1 MINAIAIDDEPF
13 ALDVL
18 RTHAEKIPFLSLD
31 ATFVSTTE
39 ALAFLQKNQVDLVF
53 LDIRMPDLTGI
64 EFAALLPKTVH
75 VVFTTAYAE
84 YAVKGF
90 DLAATDY
97 LLKPISLSRLLQACT
112 LVNERIATE
121 NKQQNLSDSLF
132 VKDGYNLVK
141 IDPLK
146 ITYIEAGDNYLSI
159 YEGDKRTLTRMTLAE
174 LWAKLPKDAFQK
186 VHKSYIVAIAKI
198 EKIERNQVL
207 IGGVKIPLSI
217 NLRDDL
223 MRKVKQ

>member
-1 MINAIAIDDEPF
+1 MITAIAIDDEPI

-18 RTHAEKIPFLSLD
+18 KTHAGKIPFLDLK

-39 ALAFLQKNQVDLVF
+39 AMAFLQQNKIDLIL

-64 EFAALLPKTVH
+64 EFATLVPKPVRI
-75 VVFTTAYAE
+75 VFTTAYPE

-97 LLKPISLSRLLQACT
+97 LLKPVSLSRLLQACK
-112 LVNERIATE
+112 LVNERIAADE
-121 NKQQNLSDSLF
+121 KQPEALQSLF

-141 IDPLK
+141 IDQSK

-159 YEGDKRTLTRMTLAE
+159 YEGDKRTLTRMTLTE
-174 LWAKLPKDAFQK
+174 LLAKLPGEAFQK
-186 VHKSYIVAIAKI
+186 VHKSYIIAIDKI
-198 EKIERNQVL
+198 EKIERGHVL
-207 IGGVKIPLSI
+207 VGGAKIPVSV
-217 NLRDDL
+217 NFRDDL
-223 MRKVKQ
+223 MGKVKL

>member
-1 MINAIAIDDEPF
+1 MISAIAIDDEPI

-18 RTHAEKIPFLSLD
+18 KTHAQKIPFLELK

-39 ALAFLQKNQVDLVF
+39 ALAFLQQNKVDLIL
-53 LDIRMPDLTGI
+53 LDIRMPDLSGI
-64 EFAALLPKTVH
+64 EFAALLPKPVH
-75 VVFTTAYAE
+75 VVFTTAYPE

-97 LLKPISLSRLLQACT
+97 LLKPVSLSRLLQACT
-112 LVNERIATE
+112 LVNERIYAE
-121 NKQQNLSDSLF
+121 NKAENIQSLF

-146 ITYIEAGDNYLSI
+146 ITYIEADDNYLSI
-159 YEGDKRTLTRMTLAE
+159 YEGDKRTLTRMTLTE
-174 LWAKLPKDAFQK
+174 LLSKLPSHAFQK
-186 VHKSYIVAIAKI
+186 VHKSYIVAIARI
-198 EKIERNQVL
+198 EKIERNQL
-207 IGGVKIPLSI
+207 IIGGIKIPVSVSF
-217 NLRDDL
+217 RDDL

>member
-1 MINAIAIDDEPF
+1 MISAIAIDDEPI

-18 RTHAEKIPFLSLD
+18 KTHAEKIPFLELK
-31 ATFVSTTE
+31 ATFTSTTD
-39 ALAFLQKNQVDLVF
+39 ALAFLQQNQVELVF

-64 EFAALLPKTVH
+64 EFAALLPGRIH
-75 VVFTTAYAE
+75 VVFTTAYPE

-112 LVNERIATE
+112 LVNERIIAE
-121 NKQQNLSDSLF
+121 NKQVNNSLF

-141 IDPLK
+141 IDPSK

-159 YEGDKRTLTRMTLAE
+159 YEGEKRTLTRMTLTE
-174 LWAKLPKDAFQK
+174 LLGKLPQDAFQK
-186 VHKSYIVAIAKI
+186 VHKSYIVAVAKI

-207 IGGVKIPLSI
+207 IGGAKVPVSV